1 MTNLAHSI
9 LHVCSRETILTLRD
23 QILKLHGYTV
33 DSTLSLDLALQQAT
47 IREYDLVVI
56 DVEGD
61 GRVPAAEKLCHD
73 IKAIRPEQEIIFICN
88 YRVSIESDC
97 PDEIIRSE
105 FNPKAMIEGIQAALR
120 NRN

>member
-1 MTNLAHSI
+1 MSNRAHSI

-33 DSTLSLDLALQQAT
+33 DSTLSLDHALQQAT
-47 IREYDLVVI
+47 AREYDLVVI

-61 GRVPAAEKLCHD
+61 GRVPTAEKLCHD
-73 IKAIRPEQEIIFICN
+73 IKALRPGQEIIFICN

-105 FNPKAMIEGIQAALR
+105 FNPRARSEGIQSALK
-120 NRN
+120 NKD

>member
-1 MTNLAHSI
+1 MSAKAHSI

-33 DSTLSLDLALQQAT
+33 DSTLLLDHALQAAT
-47 IREYDLVVI
+47 ARNYDLVVI

-61 GRVPAAEKLCHD
+61 GRVPTAEKLCHD
-73 IKAIRPEQEIIFICN
+73 IKAARPGQEIVFICN
-88 YRVSIESDC
+88 YRVSIQSDC

-105 FNPKAMIEGIQAALR
+105 FNPKAMIEGIQSVLKDKD
-120 NRN
+120 